1 MSPNIKHL
9 ILPLRTR
16 DKLKHSP
23 ILIMHTE
30 EHIDPE
36 IWNDIHYFPHIYL
49 PQSLHKSHDI

>member
-36 IWNDIHYFPHIYL
+36 IWNIFIISLIYIIC
-49 PQSLHKSHDI
+49 KEI